1 MTTAIKP
8 AVELSNVLDR
18 VLPKLEAID
27 DVTAGNEAAEG
38 KWSRKEILG
47 HLIDSACNNHRRF
60 VTAQGREDLFFE
72 GYDQEHWVR
81 TQRYRQESWKNLV
94 QLWHTYNR
102 HLVWV
107 IDGIPERELVN
118 PRQTYTLDQIAWE
131 IKPKE
136 EPVSLGYLVDDYID
150 HMENHLR
157 QILGEY

>member
-8 AVELSNVLDR
+8 SLELSSVLER

-27 DVTAGNEAAEG
+27 ETAAGSPRAEG

-60 VTAQGREDLFFE
+60 VIAQGREDLIFE

-94 QLWHTYNR
+94 QLWHAYNR

-107 IDGIPERELVN
+107 IDGIPESELLN
-118 PRQTYTLDQIAWE
+118 AHQIAWK
-131 IKPKE
+131 IKAKE
-136 EPVSLGYLVDDYID
+136 GPVSLGYLVDDYID
-150 HMENHLR
+150 HMEHHLR
-157 QILGEY
+157 QILGDY